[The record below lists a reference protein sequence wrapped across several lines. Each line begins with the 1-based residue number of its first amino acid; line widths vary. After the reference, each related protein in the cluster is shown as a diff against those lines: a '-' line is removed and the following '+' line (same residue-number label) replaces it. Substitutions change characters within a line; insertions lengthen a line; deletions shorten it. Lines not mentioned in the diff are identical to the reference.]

1 MKKSITFLTFFV
13 LVFTSS
19 FNSPVYG
26 FTQTD
31 YCTEGA
37 IVGVVTANDPDA
49 DGINN
54 ECDLDDDND
63 GILDIEECTV
73 LTKSV

>member
-1 MKKSITFLTFFV
+1 MKKSITFLTLFV

-19 FNSPVYG
+19 FNTPVYG
-26 FTQTD
+26 FTETD
-31 YCTEGA
+31 PCTEGA
-37 IVGVVTANDPDA
+37 TVGVVTANDPDA